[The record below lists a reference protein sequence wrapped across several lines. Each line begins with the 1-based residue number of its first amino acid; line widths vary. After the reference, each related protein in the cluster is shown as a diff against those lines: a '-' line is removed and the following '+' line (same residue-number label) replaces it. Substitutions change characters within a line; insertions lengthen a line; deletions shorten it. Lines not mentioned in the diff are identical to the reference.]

1 MNDYS
6 KQSKEI
12 VKQFRKSI
20 LEQYENGTPYQLYE
34 DELLLFNCVKNGDL
48 ESLNNRLREMAKTQK
63 ETVGKMSKDP
73 KKQALF
79 TVVSGITLATRS
91 AMSGGMPE
99 AEAYRLSDAYL
110 QQLPDSMTESDAM
123 EVFLI
128 ALTDFTKRVHDSKL
142 QGKYSLPVSKALR
155 YISSHLHEK
164 TSIAK
169 IANFCQ
175 VTPQYLSKIFHKET
189 GTTIV
194 CYVRNEKLKIA
205 AQMLE
210 QSDFSIQRIST
221 ILEFPSQSAFTS
233 QFKDYFGKTPNAY
246 RKDIFTNI

>member
-6 KQSKEI
+6 KKAKEI
-12 VKQFRKSI
+12 VKQFMKSM
-20 LEQYENGTPYQLYE
+20 LEQYENDTPYQLYE
-34 DELLLFNCVKNGDL
+34 EEQLLFNCVKNGNL
-48 ESLNNRLREMAKTQK
+48 ESLNKRLEEMAKTQK
-63 ETVGKMSKDP
+63 KTVGKMSKDP
-73 KKQALF
+73 RKQALF

-91 AMSGGMPE
+91 AMTGGMPE

-110 QQLPDSMTESDAM
+110 QQLTDSMTEKEAM

-164 TSIAK
+164 TSVTK
-169 IANFCQ
+169 IASYCH
-175 VTPQYLSKIFHKET
+175 VTPQYLSSLFHKET

-194 CYVRNEKLKIA
+194 CYIRNEKLKVA

-210 QSDFSIQRIST
+210 QSDFSLQRIST

-233 QFKDYFGKTPNAY
+233 QFKDYFGKTPYAY
-246 RKDIFTNI
+246 RKDL